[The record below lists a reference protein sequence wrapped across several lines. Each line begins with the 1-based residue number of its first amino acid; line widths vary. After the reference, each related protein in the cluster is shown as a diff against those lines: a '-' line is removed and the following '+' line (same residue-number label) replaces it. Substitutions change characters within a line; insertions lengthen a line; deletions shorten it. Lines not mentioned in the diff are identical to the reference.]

1 VVNRFS
7 KGLQPHDIELADD
20 MFEDEFL
27 DVEDLEEE
35 EIEVNANWQDQVAK
49 PEETVASVTFI

>member
-1 VVNRFS
+1 
-7 KGLQPHDIELADD
+7 